1 MSTSNQLTSIFCMI
15 LCFFLP
21 FGFTVRMKCPSIVDI
36 IFFGLSMASAKNLM
50 FFLVPV
56 VGKLKMVCNLNRKI
70 LTPFVSIGMI
80 INCWPLNRFM
90 LWNFVYA
97 KWIVAMLMA
106 LFYHQ
111 ISDTLTFASII
122 LLRFFLAFSA
132 SVSTDILSMFRIIT
146 TTTNN
151 NNMDNKTKKKRN
163 DTKCNGFSQCRNVAI
178 KTKLVSLLYF
188 RCDWFLW

>member
-1 MSTSNQLTSIFCMI
+1 
-15 LCFFLP
+15 
-21 FGFTVRMKCPSIVDI
+21 
-36 IFFGLSMASAKNLM
+36 
-50 FFLVPV
+50 
-56 VGKLKMVCNLNRKI
+56 
-70 LTPFVSIGMI
+70 
-80 INCWPLNRFM
+80 M

-151 NNMDNKTKKKRN
+151 NNMDNKTKKN
-163 DTKCNGFSQCRNVAI
+163 AMTQNVTDLAN
-178 KTKLVSLLYF
+178 VEM
-188 RCDWFLW
+188 